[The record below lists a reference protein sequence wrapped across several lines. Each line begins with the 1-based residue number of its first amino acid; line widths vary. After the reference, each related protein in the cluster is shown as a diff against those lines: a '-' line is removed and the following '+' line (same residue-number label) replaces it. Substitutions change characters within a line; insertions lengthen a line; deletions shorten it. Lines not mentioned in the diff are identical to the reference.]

1 MSGDHPRYATLQD
14 YLRVIRRRRLLI
26 VLITAAFVSV
36 ALGVSLAQPT
46 RYTASAQLSFR
57 DPLQDL
63 VLVGQGGQ
71 AEPELSTAQRAA
83 INAELVTSPPV
94 SERAQEALDTEIPT
108 GTLADAIETTVDV
121 RTNLVVVSA
130 TWGDPEFAADL
141 ANAFANAAKS
151 IGVRS
156 ARLRLERAQEGLID
170 ELKDAKDETPRPGIR
185 ISIIEANLQRV
196 QTLLTIANPV
206 EIAQSAQPP
215 GAPSSPRVAQNT
227 ILGAI
232 LGLVFALIAAFV
244 RDALD
249 RRLHNAQ
256 EVHEEMDM
264 PVLGRI
270 GESAF
275 HHAGL
280 AKNGLG
286 VMSETEFEAFR
297 VLRMNLAYLRQE
309 NPLRTVLVTSALPQ
323 EGKSTVSLALAS
335 AAALAKQRVM
345 LVECDLRR
353 PSFSSRL
360 GLPREPGLTDYLS
373 GRANPADILQVVAL
387 TEPVR
392 FNGQGKATEAPGDAS
407 MVVISAGSTVSTSS
421 ELLRSPRFAS
431 FIAKV
436 SKAYDLVILDGSP
449 LLSVADPLEL
459 ASAVEGI
466 LVCVRVRQTT
476 RDQARAAHSALSHLP
491 KRATGAVVTGL
502 RPGDETYE
510 YYYGY

>member
-26 VLITAAFVSV
+26 VLITAAFVAV

-63 VLVGQGGQ
+63 VLVGGGSQ
-71 AEPELSTAQRAA
+71 VQPELSTAQRAA
-83 INAELVTSPPV
+83 INAELVTSPRV
-94 SERAQEALDTEIPT
+94 SERAQDALDTEIPT
-108 GTLADAIETTVDV
+108 GTLVDAIETTVDV
-121 RTNLVVVSA
+121 RTNLVIVSA
-130 TWGDPEFAADL
+130 SWGDPEFAADL

-151 IGVRS
+151 IGARS

-170 ELKDAKDETPRPGIR
+170 ELKDAREETPTRGIR
-185 ISIIEANLQRV
+185 ISIIEANLQRA

-206 EIAQSAQPP
+206 EIAQPAQPP
-215 GAPSSPRVAQNT
+215 GAPSSPRIAQNT

-232 LGLVFALIAAFV
+232 LGLVFALIAAFI

-249 RRLHNAQ
+249 RSLHNAQ
-256 EVHEEMDM
+256 EVHEALGM

-275 HHAGL
+275 SYAGL

-297 VLRMNLAYLRQE
+297 VLRLNLAYLRGE
-309 NPLRTVLVTSALPQ
+309 NSLRTVLVTSALPQ

-335 AAALAKQRVM
+335 AAALAGQRVL

-353 PSFSSRL
+353 PSFSRKL
-360 GLPREPGLTDYLS
+360 GLPREPGLVDYLL
-373 GRANPADILQVVAL
+373 GKATPADILHPVAL
-387 TEPVR
+387 TEPAR
-392 FNGQGKATEAPGDAS
+392 YNGQAEAIDVRGDTS
-407 MVVISAGSTVSTSS
+407 MVVIPAGSAVATSS
-421 ELLRSPRFAS
+421 ELLRGPRFGT

-449 LLSVADPLEL
+449 LLSVADPLVL

-466 LVCVRVRQTT
+466 LICVRVQQTT

-491 KRATGAVVTGL
+491 ERATGAVVTGL